1 MKVVGNKA
9 PKLSLDYLDLC
20 DLRDAMVAMR
30 ESAKKG
36 VEFWQRLVK
45 DPSVTSE
52 RLKMRKVALD
62 SKTKQLKRCDGILQ
76 CLDDYEKRMFNGYHV
91 LKENTDTK

>member
-9 PKLSLDYLDLC
+9 PKLSLDQWDLD
-20 DLRDAMVAMR
+20 DLRDAMVALR

-45 DPSVTSE
+45 DPTVTAE
-52 RLKMRKVALD
+52 RLKMRRGALGR
-62 SKTKQLKRCDGILQ
+62 KTEQLKRCDGILQ
-76 CLDDYEKRMFNGYHV
+76 CLDEYEKRIN
-91 LKENTDTK
+91 KR